1 MLAIASLRPFSKLL
15 MVAEPYSREH
25 MALTERQRTI
35 LNTVTERYIDSGCPV
50 PSKELAGAAGLSVSS
65 STVRNELAAL
75 EDQGYL
81 SHPHTSAGRVPTDLG
96 YREYVDR
103 LISGSPRPYARPGS
117 AALADMLNEEVAGEI
132 DTALRRATEAMS
144 RATNLLALALA
155 PRVSGARLCHVEL
168 LTLHPDELMYV
179 FIVSTGG
186 VMKGIVEWSHPIDPG
201 LVEWART
208 YLNETLND
216 QTLTARLIRRALENP
231 ELSPREAGF
240 LRRLAPAFEHL
251 VDEQYGEE
259 MFVGGASRLLAEPRL
274 QDVGSLR
281 DLLLLLEERFL
292 LLRVLR
298 TTLSSG
304 TVVVRIGSEHEAMEL
319 QPFSLVAA
327 SYGLPQR
334 RLGTV
339 SLVGPTRMDY
349 ESAIGT
355 VRETAQ
361 LLSELVGERYE

>member
-1 MLAIASLRPFSKLL
+1 
-15 MVAEPYSREH
+15 

-35 LNTVTERYIDSGCPV
+35 LNAVTERYIGTGAPV
-50 PSKELAGAAGLSVSS
+50 PSKELAGAAGLPVSS
-65 STVRNELAAL
+65 STVRNEFAL
-75 EDQGYL
+75 LEEKGYL
-81 SHPHTSAGRVPTDLG
+81 THPHTSAGRVPTDMG
-96 YREYVDR
+96 YREFVDQ
-103 LISGSPRPYARPGS
+103 LMSGTISRPGIHS
-117 AALADMLNEEVAGEI
+117 GALGAVSPEDLAGEV
-132 DTALRRATEAMS
+132 DTALHQVTDAMS

-168 LTLHPDELMYV
+168 LALHPNQLMYV

-186 VMKGIVEWSHPIDPG
+186 VMKGVIDWPHSVDPG

-216 QTLTARLIRRALENP
+216 QTLTARLIRRALDNP
-231 ELSPREAGF
+231 ELSPREGGF
-240 LRRLAPAFEHL
+240 LRALAPAFEQL
-251 VDEQYGEE
+251 VGEQYQEE
-259 MFVGGASRLLAEPRL
+259 LFVGGASRLLMAPRL
-274 QDVGSLR
+274 QDVSSLH
-281 DLLLLLEERFL
+281 DLLSLLEERFL

-298 TTLSSG
+298 AALGTG
-304 TVVVRIGSEHEAMEL
+304 TVVVRIGSEHEATAL
-319 QPFSLVAA
+319 QPFSVVAA

-349 ESAIGT
+349 ETAIAT

-361 LLSELVGERYE
+361 LLSDLVGERYE